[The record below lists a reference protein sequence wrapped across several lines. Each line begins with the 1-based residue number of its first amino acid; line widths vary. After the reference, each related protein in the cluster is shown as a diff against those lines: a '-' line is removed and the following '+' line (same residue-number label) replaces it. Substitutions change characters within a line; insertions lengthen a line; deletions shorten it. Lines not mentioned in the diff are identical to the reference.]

1 MVCRVKK
8 EFPVQ
13 ASLKCKLQIN
23 FFLKD
28 MRNIYMRIWNKPAQ
42 DNPAQDKLVS
52 DKLVSDKLTKDNTI
66 KGLLSIIDSIII
78 LEERVKLC
86 YQDIEELTQCNAEL
100 LKRYNAS
107 EVRHK
112 IAEDKLL
119 MIIEE
124 LQDKIES
131 K

>member
-1 MVCRVKK
+1 
-8 EFPVQ
+8 
-13 ASLKCKLQIN
+13 
-23 FFLKD
+23 
-28 MRNIYMRIWNKPAQ
+28 MRIWNKPAQ

-86 YQDIEELTQCNAEL
+86 NSDIEELTICNANL
-100 LKRYNAS
+100 VKRYNES
-107 EVRHK
+107 EVKHK
-112 IAEDKLL
+112 ISEDKLL

-124 LQDKIES
+124 LYDKIENR
-131 K
+131 

>member
-1 MVCRVKK
+1 MYSTKRDTR
-8 EFPVQ
+8 F
-13 ASLKCKLQIN
+13 N
-23 FFLKD
+23 FFLKE
-28 MRNIYMRIWNKPAQ
+28 MRNIYMGIWRTDKLVT
-42 DNPAQDKLVS
+42 DKLVS
-52 DKLVSDKLTKDNTI
+52 DKLVTDKLVSDKLVPDKLTRDNTI

-86 YQDIEELTQCNAEL
+86 NSDIEELTICNANL
-100 LKRYNAS
+100 VKRYNES
-107 EVRHK
+107 EVKHK

-124 LQDKIES
+124 LYDKM

>member
-1 MVCRVKK
+1 MYSTKRDTR
-8 EFPVQ
+8 F
-13 ASLKCKLQIN
+13 N
-23 FFLKD
+23 FFLKE
-28 MRNIYMRIWNKPAQ
+28 MRNIYMGIWRT
-42 DNPAQDKLVS
+42 DKLVS
-52 DKLVSDKLTKDNTI
+52 DKLVSDKLVSDKLVTDKLVPDKLTRDNTI

-86 YQDIEELTQCNAEL
+86 NSDIEELTICNANL
-100 LKRYNAS
+100 VKRYNES
-107 EVRHK
+107 EVKHK

-124 LQDKIES
+124 LYDKM

>member
-1 MVCRVKK
+1 MYSTKRDTR
-8 EFPVQ
+8 F
-13 ASLKCKLQIN
+13 N
-23 FFLKD
+23 FFLKE
-28 MRNIYMRIWNKPAQ
+28 MRNIYMGIWRT
-42 DNPAQDKLVS
+42 DKLVS
-52 DKLVSDKLTKDNTI
+52 DKLVPDKLTRDNTI

-86 YQDIEELTQCNAEL
+86 NSDIEELTICNANL
-100 LKRYNAS
+100 VKRYNES
-107 EVRHK
+107 EVKHK

-124 LQDKIES
+124 LYDKM

>member
-1 MVCRVKK
+1 
-8 EFPVQ
+8 
-13 ASLKCKLQIN
+13 
-23 FFLKD
+23 
-28 MRNIYMRIWNKPAQ
+28 MRNIYMGIWRT
-42 DNPAQDKLVS
+42 DKLVS
-52 DKLVSDKLTKDNTI
+52 DKLVSDKLVSDKLVTDKLVSDKLVTDKLVPDKLTRDNTI

-86 YQDIEELTQCNAEL
+86 NSDIEELTICNANL
-100 LKRYNAS
+100 VKRYNES
-107 EVRHK
+107 EVKHK

-124 LQDKIES
+124 LYDKM

>member
-1 MVCRVKK
+1 MP
-8 EFPVQ
+8 FN
-13 ASLKCKLQIN
+13 I
-23 FFLKD
+23 FLKE
-28 MRNIYMRIWNKPAQ
+28 MRHIYMDKWTN
-42 DNPAQDKLVS
+42 DNDRTN
-52 DKLVSDKLTKDNTI
+52 DNDLTVKST
-66 KGLLSIIDSIII
+66 LSIIDSIII

-86 YQDIEELTQCNAEL
+86 YQDIEELTHCNVEL

-107 EVRHK
+107 EVKHK

-124 LQDKIES
+124 LHDKIES

>member
-1 MVCRVKK
+1 
-8 EFPVQ
+8 
-13 ASLKCKLQIN
+13 
-23 FFLKD
+23 

-86 YQDIEELTQCNAEL
+86 NSDIEELTICNANL
-100 LKRYNAS
+100 VKRYNES
-107 EVRHK
+107 EVKHK
-112 IAEDKLL
+112 ISEDKLL

-124 LQDKIES
+124 LYDKIENR
-131 K
+131 

>member
-1 MVCRVKK
+1 MYSTKRDTR
-8 EFPVQ
+8 F
-13 ASLKCKLQIN
+13 N
-23 FFLKD
+23 FFLKE
-28 MRNIYMRIWNKPAQ
+28 MRNIYMGIWRT
-42 DNPAQDKLVS
+42 DKLVT
-52 DKLVSDKLTKDNTI
+52 DKLVTDKLVPDKLTRDNTI

-86 YQDIEELTQCNAEL
+86 NSDIEELTICNANL
-100 LKRYNAS
+100 VKRYNES
-107 EVRHK
+107 EVKHK

-124 LQDKIES
+124 LYDKM

>member
-1 MVCRVKK
+1 MYSTKRDTR
-8 EFPVQ
+8 F
-13 ASLKCKLQIN
+13 N
-23 FFLKD
+23 FFLKE
-28 MRNIYMRIWNKPAQ
+28 MRNIYMGIWRT
-42 DNPAQDKLVS
+42 DKLVS
-52 DKLVSDKLTKDNTI
+52 DKLVTDNLTKDNTI

-86 YQDIEELTQCNAEL
+86 NSDIEELTICNANL
-100 LKRYNAS
+100 VKRYNES
-107 EVRHK
+107 EVKHK

-124 LQDKIES
+124 LYDKM